1 MTTTLWVQSYFFIAF
16 LLYLVGYI
24 YYTWINPYRRWD
36 RGDEFCKIFLWCLF
50 WLPIAVFTVILF
62 SIWYAFTKT
71 GLDKFLTK
79 ERKWLR
85 F

>member
-1 MTTTLWVQSYFFIAF
+1 MTTTLWVQMYFFIAL

-24 YYTWINPYRRWD
+24 YYTWINPYRRGD
-36 RGDEFCKIFLWCLF
+36 RDEAFIQTFLWCLF
-50 WLPIAVFTVILF
+50 WLPAVIVISVCF
-62 SIWYAFTKT
+62 SLWYAFTKT
-71 GLDKFLTK
+71 GLDKILTK